1 MNRSN
6 AGARLSAYLEGDL
19 SESERSK
26 LESRL
31 ADDPALRATLREI
44 ESVVGLIRDL
54 PEPELP
60 SAFSSRV
67 LARVQEQ
74 GEQAPG
80 GVRGWIQRLVEPA
93 MAVPLAAG
101 VTALALFIG
110 SQQEIAPP
118 LDASGG
124 SSLQAAAME
133 QQTPATS
140 RRVAA
145 APGSAPTELASTS
158 PDTGSMTLTE
168 IQRHTLQTILS
179 RYPHGDLAR
188 QLRGSGHPHAAS
200 FVNHVVETGP
210 NLQVVSFE
218 TRRARR

>member
-67 LARVQEQ
+67 LARVQE
-74 GEQAPG
+74 
-80 GVRGWIQRLVEPA
+80 
-93 MAVPLAAG
+93 
-101 VTALALFIG
+101 
-110 SQQEIAPP
+110 
-118 LDASGG
+118 
-124 SSLQAAAME
+124 
-133 QQTPATS
+133 
-140 RRVAA
+140 
-145 APGSAPTELASTS
+145 
-158 PDTGSMTLTE
+158 
-168 IQRHTLQTILS
+168 
-179 RYPHGDLAR
+179 
-188 QLRGSGHPHAAS
+188 
-200 FVNHVVETGP
+200 
-210 NLQVVSFE
+210 
-218 TRRARR
+218 